1 VIAALSI
8 GARFLEI
15 RKAKGLKQTDVA
27 EAIGISHGALVN
39 YEKGREPPASAILAF
54 SQVYGV
60 SANWLLT
67 GEGRPDAES
76 LDSIYARSI
85 ATAWAFLSRGG
96 DDVEQDALIK
106 LGGAL
111 FQYLGAWR
119 DQPRHCEKI
128 LTLSDLTCRQPV
140 AANCRRTPPEPQ

>member
-1 VIAALSI
+1 MSI

-96 DDVEQDALIK
+96 DD
-106 LGGAL
+106 GN
-111 FQYLGAWR
+111 R
-119 DQPRHCEKI
+119 TR
-128 LTLSDLTCRQPV
+128 LSNSVARCSNTCWSMARS
-140 AANCRRTPPEPQ
+140 APP

>member
-1 VIAALSI
+1 VSI

-60 SANWLLT
+60 SANWL
-67 GEGRPDAES
+67 RPAKADLMLRAW
-76 LDSIYARSI
+76 
-85 ATAWAFLSRGG
+85 TASMPVQSRP
-96 DDVEQDALIK
+96 
-106 LGGAL
+106 LG
-111 FQYLGAWR
+111 
-119 DQPRHCEKI
+119 P
-128 LTLSDLTCRQPV
+128 S
-140 AANCRRTPPEPQ
+140 

>member
-1 VIAALSI
+1 VHGCRMSI

-54 SQVYGV
+54 SQIYGV

-85 ATAWAFLSRGG
+85 ATAWAFLGRGG

-111 FQYLGAWR
+111 FQYLLEHGEISPAMS
-119 DQPRHCEKI
+119 EKI
-128 LTLSDLTCRQPV
+128 FALS
-140 AANCRRTPPEPQ
+140 A